1 MKKIYA
7 ILFLI
12 SCSAHFAMA
21 GAGCTI
27 DSSNTGFFSPS
38 PDSLPCI
45 ERNVPYSQVIQILV
59 PNTIDLQQFGSPIPF
74 ILTVDSMVVD
84 SVTGLPSGID
94 YILNPDSQAIYGGG
108 RACALLSGTTT
119 DAKGNYPV
127 IFYGTITMHGFPFPP
142 YFDGDTTVRLED
154 VQSAPQSPF
163 KAAVD
168 VINPGDTCR
177 PASAPNSVKSFNNEL
192 NTALFVY
199 PNPGNGLFEVKLTTG
214 RRINGIISVVD
225 LLGREIYRED
235 LDVFDSYSTRIDLKN
250 FAKGIYTLLLKTNEG
265 VAAKNISIE

>member
-1 MKKIYA
+1 MKKIYT

-12 SCSAHFAMA
+12 SCSTSAVMA
-21 GAGCTI
+21 GVGCTI
-27 DSSNTGFFSPS
+27 DSTNTGFFSPS

-45 ERNVPYSQVIQILV
+45 ERNIPYAQIIQILV
-59 PNTIDLQQFGSPIPF
+59 PTSIDLQQFGSPIPF
-74 ILTVDSMVVD
+74 VLTVDSMVVD
-84 SVTGLPSGID
+84 SVTGLPSGIG
-94 YILNPDSQAIYGGG
+94 YTLNPDSQAIYGGG

-119 DAKGNYPV
+119 DPKGNYPV
-127 IFYGTITMHGFPFPP
+127 IFHGSITMHGFPFPP

-154 VQSAPQSPF
+154 VQGAPQSPF

-177 PASAPNSVKSFNNEL
+177 PAAPNTIKSFNREL

-199 PNPGNGLFEVKLTTG
+199 PNPSNGLFEVKLNTG
-214 RRINGIISVVD
+214 RRINGTISVID
-225 LLGREIYRED
+225 LMGREIYKEN
-235 LDVFDSYSTRIDLKN
+235 LDVTNLYTTRIDLRN

-265 VAAKNISIE
+265 VAAKNISVE